1 MLDNQ
6 TPENQMQNDEPD
18 LDAMAEIE
26 IEDGEADEIE
36 ADDEPELTITIEG
49 EEPEIDHD
57 AEIDAEL
64 GDRGKRA
71 IQAARKAQKETAARN
86 RALEA
91 ELAEMRTAYAPKAVE
106 LVKPDLAELGYN
118 QDLYDEK
125 LLEYGEQL
133 RAQRDKKAAQDAE
146 NKATLEAYDAKL
158 AKYRTDRTALGV
170 DDDLQSEVTSKLTQA
185 QQSVIIDACADPAKV
200 IAALAKN
207 PKLLAEIAGLKEVH
221 KFSYRLAQIE
231 GKIIVTQKTPP
242 PPETKLR
249 GGSGSGSVV
258 SFARQIE
265 AAEKEAEITRDRTK
279 VQQLK
284 RQARDA
290 GAKA

>member
-1 MLDNQ
+1 
-6 TPENQMQNDEPD
+6 MQLNDGDVD
-18 LDAMAEIE
+18 LDAMAEIL
-26 IEDGEADEIE
+26 IEDDAPEIDGAADE
-36 ADDEPELTITIEG
+36 EPELTITIEG
-49 EEPEIDHD
+49 EEPEIDPD
-57 AEIDAEL
+57 ADIDAEL

-71 IQAARKAQKETAARN
+71 IQAARKAAKDTAAKN

-91 ELAEMRTAYAPKAVE
+91 ELAEMRTASAPKAVE

-133 RAQRDKKAAQDAE
+133 RAQRDKKTAQESESKAAQDAYQV
-146 NKATLEAYDAKL
+146 KLE
-158 AKYRTDRTALGV
+158 KYRTDRTALGV

-200 IAALAKN
+200 IAALARN
-207 PKLLAEIAGLKEVH
+207 PKLLSEIAGLKEVH

-249 GGSGSGSVV
+249 GGTAAAVAQV
-258 SFARQIE
+258 SLDKLQAK
-265 AAEKEAEITRDRTK
+265 AAETGDYTAYFAE
-279 VQQLK
+279 K
-284 RQARDA
+284 RRRSATA
-290 GAKA
+290 